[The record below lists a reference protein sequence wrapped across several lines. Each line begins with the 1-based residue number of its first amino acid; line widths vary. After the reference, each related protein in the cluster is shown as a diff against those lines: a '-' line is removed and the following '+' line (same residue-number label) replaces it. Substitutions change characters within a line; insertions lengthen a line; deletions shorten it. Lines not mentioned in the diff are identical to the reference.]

1 MRGDKIPDQ
10 HHIARLCNP
19 KHISEEQIQ
28 ATAFMLRKN
37 EKSLSVNWMEFL
49 NCSSRGSEIIEL
61 QNIYSRKLKVA
72 ASAIIGVLNVWEVRE
87 KVFTESLDRRN
98 LEILHDPQLN
108 DTSHSGIFNLKDD
121 DILIAEL
128 ILKIVRETYP
138 THQ

>member
-98 LEILHDPQLN
+98 LEFLHDPQLN